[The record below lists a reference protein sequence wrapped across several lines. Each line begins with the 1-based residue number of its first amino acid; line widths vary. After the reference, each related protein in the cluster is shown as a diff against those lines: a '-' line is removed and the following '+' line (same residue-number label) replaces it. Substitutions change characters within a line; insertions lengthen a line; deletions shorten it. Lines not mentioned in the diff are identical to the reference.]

1 MLTAGSQRAV
11 ILTHCRRELMQEV
24 WNILID
30 DEFIAA
36 YQHGFVA
43 QCHDG
48 QSRRF
53 YPRLFTYS
61 ADYPEK

>member
-1 MLTAGSQRAV
+1 
-11 ILTHCRRELMQEV
+11 MQEV